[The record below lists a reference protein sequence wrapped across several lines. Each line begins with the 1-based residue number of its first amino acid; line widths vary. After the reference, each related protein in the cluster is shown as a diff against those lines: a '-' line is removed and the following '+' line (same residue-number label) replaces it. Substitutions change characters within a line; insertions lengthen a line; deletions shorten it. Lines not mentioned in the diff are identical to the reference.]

1 MAGAAA
7 VGASTLFFRVA
18 ALLKVALVKVAILLL
33 FPPNTDACWGAAALC
48 ERAYEAETVK
58 GPASSVLC
66 ACTQ

>member
-33 FPPNTDACWGAAALC
+33 LPPKTEAC
-48 ERAYEAETVK
+48 
-58 GPASSVLC
+58 
-66 ACTQ
+66 